1 MPDRRAHM
9 ARSSLIVMAAF
20 VAAKVVGLLRE
31 RAIAHQFGA
40 TAEYDAYVAAF
51 KIPDLLFM
59 LIAGGAL
66 VSAFLPVFADA
77 LSRDDEEE
85 AWTIASGVTNIVLLV
100 TLALATLAA
109 VLAPWLVQHV
119 IAPGFTAEQQALTV
133 DLMRIILAS
142 TLVFAV
148 SGIQMGILNAYQH
161 FLLPAL
167 APIAYNLGILG
178 GALWLA
184 PRYGIRGLAYGAV
197 VGAVMHLLVKV
208 PGLVRYG
215 FQYRPTLALR
225 EPGVRLVLWLMWPRV
240 LALGTVQV
248 VLIVNTS
255 LASSLPAGSLS
266 ALNYA
271 WVISQM
277 PQTILGTAVAT
288 VAFPT
293 LAEYAALGRIAQ
305 LRATTVGALRV
316 LIALSVPA
324 AAALWVLGAPSIDI
338 LLRTGRFDQQAAD
351 ATLAALRMFALGL
364 VGHVTLEVVA
374 RAFYAQKNT
383 LTPLYVASAAMVLN
397 VALALALVRPLGH
410 SGLALANSI
419 AVTLEVLLAL
429 VVLARLLDGMEGLQL
444 LKTLGRSL
452 AAAAA
457 MAVAMGAALALLP
470 EEITLGPL
478 SGPFVSGVV
487 RAGIGGA
494 LGAVTY
500 VAVGAAVR
508 MPEVR
513 EVRGL
518 ARSALGR
525 G

>member
-1 MPDRRAHM
+1 MSDRRAHM

-20 VAAKVVGLLRE
+20 AAAKLIGLLRE

-40 TAEYDAYVAAF
+40 TAEYDAYIAAF

-77 LSRDDEEE
+77 LARDDEDE
-85 AWTIASGVTNIVLLV
+85 AWTIASGVTNVVFAV
-100 TLALATLAA
+100 TLVLAALAAMA
-109 VLAPWLVQHV
+109 APWLVQHI
-119 IAPGFTAEQQALTV
+119 IAPGFNPAQQALAA
-133 DLMRIILAS
+133 DLMRIVLVS

-167 APIAYNLGILG
+167 APIAYNFGILI

-184 PRYGIRGLAYGAV
+184 PRYGIRGLAYGV
-197 VGAVMHLLVKV
+197 VIGAVLHLLVKV
-208 PGLVRYG
+208 PGLAHYG
-215 FQYRPTLALR
+215 FRYKPIAGLHVA
-225 EPGVRLVLWLMWPRV
+225 GVRLVLWLMWPRV

-248 VLIVNTS
+248 VLIVSTA
-255 LASSLPAGSLS
+255 LASALTTGSLS

-271 WVISQM
+271 WIISQM

-293 LAEYAALGRIAQ
+293 LAEYAALGRLAQ

-324 AAALWVLGAPSIDI
+324 AVGLWVLGPPLIDI
-338 LLRTGRFDQQAAD
+338 LLRTGRFDQTAAD

-364 VGHVTLEVVA
+364 VGHVMLEVVA

-383 LTPLYVASAAMVLN
+383 LTPLYIAVVAMVLN
-397 VALALALVRPLGH
+397 VTLALLLVRPLLH
-410 SGLALANSI
+410 AGLALANSV
-419 AVTLEVLLAL
+419 AVSLE
-429 VVLARLLDGMEGLQL
+429 VVLALWILGRMLNGIEGRVLAA
-444 LKTLGRSL
+444 TLGRAL
-452 AAAAA
+452 ASAAA
-457 MAVAMGAALALLP
+457 MAAAMTASLRLLP
-470 EEITLGPL
+470 DEVAFGTI
-478 SGPFVSGVV
+478 SGPFVTGLVQ
-487 RAGIGGA
+487 ATIGG
-494 LGAVTY
+494 LVGVAVY
-500 VAVGAAVR
+500 VAAATIVG

-513 EVRGL
+513 EARGL
-518 ARSALGR
+518 LRSALGR
-525 G
+525 R